1 MAIKWKNKIK
11 GKKIDIKLIAAG
23 GSLAVGIFLL
33 LVAIYGNI
41 EASTNQIWFLAM
53 IMNIFLSNGIWRLAD
68 YILFGLYG
76 GWVPADEGYYE
87 EWKLKWKNLQWKFN
101 IIFAILLIF
110 ARWYFSLLQNG
121 AFIGYWDTNYNYS
134 TGYVMVFTVFLQYG
148 ICQWRLIKFMHGKL
162 TPLMDYMKTV
172 NEEKLKK
179 AVELEKESIAKMT
192 KSEQLKVELISNVSH
207 DLKTPLTSMVGY
219 IELLKKEELEDT
231 ARDYVEVI
239 SDKAGRLKEMIE
251 SLFSIA
257 KASSGNVELN
267 METIDLNTLI
277 SQLHADMEDKIA
289 ESGLTFV
296 EMLSKEDTK
305 LTADNMYLYRIC
317 QNLFENAL
325 KYSAKGTRVFVK
337 TFAESDA
344 DKANNTDFRS
354 LEGEKEDVSVN
365 PKEEE
370 TGGEQPESQAADN
383 ICTNNWICLE
393 VTNTSGYAMDFDKED
408 IVERFARGDKARSS
422 EGNGLGLAIVSS
434 YASALGGIF
443 DIGID
448 CDQFKAK
455 VKFPG

>member
-11 GKKIDIKLIAAG
+11 GRKIDIKLIVAG
-23 GSLAVGIFLL
+23 GSLAVGMFFLL
-33 LVAIYGNI
+33 IAIYGNT
-41 EASTNQIWFLAM
+41 EASTNQIWFLGM
-53 IMNIFLSNGIWRLAD
+53 IMNIFLANGIWRLSD

-76 GWVPADEGYYE
+76 DWVPVDEGYYG
-87 EWKLKWKNLQWKFN
+87 EWKLKWKNLQRTFN
-101 IIFAILLIF
+101 IIFAILLIL

-121 AFIGYWDTNYNYS
+121 AFIVYWNTNYNYS

-267 METIDLNTLI
+267 MQTIDLNRLI

-296 EMLSKEDTK
+296 EMLSEEDTK

-337 TFAESDA
+337 TFAETDA
-344 DKANNTDFRS
+344 DKEKS
-354 LEGEKEDVSVN
+354 LEDEKEDVSVN

-370 TGGEQPESQAADN
+370 TGGEEPESQVTDN
-383 ICTNNWICLE
+383 ISTNNWICLE

-434 YASALGGIF
+434 YTSALGGIF